1 MSIFVI
7 IPIGILNI
15 FIFAIAIISRN
26 DYILNIF
33 IIISLNGYIV
43 YILPLPDA
51 SRKTPAF
58 HSHLGAGKAFAE
70 KNWNWNWNLQNL
82 RVFSSLQSLHHRW
95 DNIALPYLD
104 HLTINFSSF
113 QFEYKQLLHDDDD
126 DDDYESKLMIINII
140 VNEVFH
146 LVVSRKQLGFDGYDG
161 RDHHHRHHHH

>member
-33 IIISLNGYIV
+33 IIISLNIYILNIFFIVSQNDYFLNIFFIISLNGYIV

-58 HSHLGAGKAFAE
+58 HSHPALGPGKPSQKKTGIEISKTWGFSHPCSHSITAE
-70 KNWNWNWNLQNL
+70 TISPYHTLTTWQSIRIFNLNINSFFMMM
-82 RVFSSLQSLHHRW
+82 FSH
-95 DNIALPYLD
+95 
-104 HLTINFSSF
+104 
-113 QFEYKQLLHDDDD
+113 
-126 DDDYESKLMIINII
+126 KLWP
-140 VNEVFH
+140 
-146 LVVSRKQLGFDGYDG
+146 
-161 RDHHHRHHHH
+161 